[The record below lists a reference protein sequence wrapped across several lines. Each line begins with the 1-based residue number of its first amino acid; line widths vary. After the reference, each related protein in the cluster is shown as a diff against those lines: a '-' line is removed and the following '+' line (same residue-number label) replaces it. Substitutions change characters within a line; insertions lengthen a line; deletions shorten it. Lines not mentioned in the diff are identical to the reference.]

1 MLTHNVSSGYA
12 LREFNIMVILHQTLR
27 QGG

>member
-1 MLTHNVSSGYA
+1 MLTHNVSSSYT
-12 LREFNIMVILHQTLR
+12 LQEFNIMVILHQTLR